1 MKTQCQATAS
11 TCTDAPQIVYWL
23 QAITILWMLAEC
35 ALSLYAAWSA
45 QSAALLAFGGDSLV
59 ELLSA
64 GVVLFSVRQ
73 TSLLSRERAARAS
86 GVLLFL
92 LAAVVAC
99 AAVTTLVHGSHPEA
113 SWLGIGVSIAALIVM
128 PALAWLKRKTARTTG
143 NQALAADAV
152 QSATCAYLAAITL
165 AGLAANSLL
174 HIQWL
179 DPVAA
184 LAALPILAIEGR
196 RALQGEVC
204 GCGH

>member
-1 MKTQCQATAS
+1 MKTQCHAAAS
-11 TCTDAPQIVYWL
+11 APADAPQIVYWL

-35 ALSLYAAWSA
+35 ALSLYAAWAA